1 MTQEQFEALGIEKNL
16 AGKAADA
23 SKKELEGYVSK
34 DAYDQLEQQKN
45 QLETSVNDYK
55 TQMETLK
62 TAAGDNEDLKNQ
74 IAQLQQQNQQKDQ
87 EHQKELKELKL
98 TNAIKMAVTA
108 STHDSELVAGL
119 LDRNKLIL
127 GEDGKITGLDEQ
139 VKALK
144 ESKPFL
150 FKAEQKPPAKRGFF
164 PIGAKETGEGD
175 GNGGGRMTMKEAIA
189 AKLNMETD
197 GKE

>member
-16 AGKAADA
+16 AGKAAEA

-34 DAYDQLEQQKN
+34 DTYDQLEQQKN

-98 TNAIKMAVTA
+98 TNAIKMAVAA
-108 STHDSELVAGL
+108 SAQDSELVAGL

-127 GEDGKITGLDEQ
+127 GDDGKITGLDEQ
-139 VKALK
+139 VKSLK

-150 FKAEQKPPAKRGFF
+150 FKTEQKPTVKRGFF
-164 PIGAKETGEGD
+164 PIGGKETGED
-175 GNGGGRMTMKEAIA
+175 NGNEGGRMTMKEAIA
-189 AKLNMETD
+189 AKLNMGTD